1 MVLMMMMG
9 TVYDVILHY
18 QHTELSHH
26 PGHRTDDSSTS
37 STTTTTT
44 TTRVGSDQQQLEQ
57 ALIVACHYR
66 WGDEGGLLVDI
77 GGGGGGWCDGEA
89 AFTATILIFITI
101 ANELMGVDEPNT
113 QQTPAYELNSHIYNR
128 SHHTDR

>member
-1 MVLMMMMG
+1 MMMG

-37 STTTTTT
+37 STTTTTA
-44 TTRVGSDQQQLEQ
+44 RVGSDQQQLEQ
-57 ALIVACHYR
+57 VLIVACHYR
-66 WGDEGGLLVDI
+66 WGDEGGLVVDI
-77 GGGGGGWCDGEA
+77 GGGGGGWCCDGEA
-89 AFTATILIFITI
+89 AFTASILIFITI
-101 ANELMGVDEPNT
+101 ANELMDVDEPNT